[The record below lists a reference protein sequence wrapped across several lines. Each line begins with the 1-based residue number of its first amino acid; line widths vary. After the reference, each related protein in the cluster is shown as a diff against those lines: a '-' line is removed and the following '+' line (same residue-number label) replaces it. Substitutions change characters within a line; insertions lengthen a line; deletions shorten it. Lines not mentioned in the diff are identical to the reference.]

1 MTTIEQNLAPE
12 VLEKVRASLMVTDK
26 VNIITNDNERV
37 VNPLSEEVNVDSF
50 FGATTKEQAQEF
62 KPEDV
67 HKKDQEVMLALQE
80 CDTLTNQAAQFQEEF
95 VVRGNLALYKLLSD
109 IYSFTLKVRLSE
121 YHHHIIVAM
130 KSALKDRD
138 IKVQENTSETMIIVK
153 YIVGC
158 DRKRASNYARILEI
172 ATKENLAAKDLV
184 DYISRRGGIGQIYAT
199 EQESAAKQLGEKSQE
214 KRLGVFREMLVCKE
228 WESTIDFAYDGKP
241 HLHSDEDDCKRSDF
255 TFFMARYDRSKGT
268 YRILHAHNFGEKFE
282 NQIIR
287 FMTKGVKASLETL
300 EANLRAYCQKLID
313 TQKVPEVITNIWR
326 KGRLQLTANQHAKPI
341 DIAQG

>member
-12 VLEKVRASLMVTDK
+12 VLEKVRASLLVTDK
-26 VNIITNDNERV
+26 VNITTTDTAV
-37 VNPLSEEVNVDSF
+37 HKVPTEEINVDSF
-50 FGATTKEQAQEF
+50 FGATTREQASEF

-67 HKKDQEVMLALQE
+67 YKKDQEVMLALKE
-80 CDTLTNQAAQFQEEF
+80 CDALTDQAAKFQEEF
-95 VVRGNLALYKLLSD
+95 IVRGNQALYKLLSD
-109 IYSFTLKVRLSE
+109 IYSFALKVRLSE

-158 DRKRASNYARILEI
+158 DRKRASNYARILEV

-184 DYISRRGGIGQIYAT
+184 DYISRRGGIGQIYTT

-214 KRLGVFREMLVCKE
+214 KRLNVFREMLICKE
-228 WESTIDFAYDGKP
+228 WDSTIDFAFNGQP
-241 HLHSDEDDCKRSDF
+241 HMHSDVEDCKRSGF
-255 TFFMARYDRSKGT
+255 TFFMARYDSSKGT
-268 YRILHAHNFGEKFE
+268 YKILHAHNFGEKFE

-287 FMTKGVKASLETL
+287 FMTKGVKVSLENL
-300 EANLRAYCQKLID
+300 EANLRTYCQKLID
-313 TQKVPEVITNIWR
+313 TKKVPEVIANIWR
-326 KGRLQLTANQHAKPI
+326 KGRLQLPATQQANPMDVA
-341 DIAQG
+341 